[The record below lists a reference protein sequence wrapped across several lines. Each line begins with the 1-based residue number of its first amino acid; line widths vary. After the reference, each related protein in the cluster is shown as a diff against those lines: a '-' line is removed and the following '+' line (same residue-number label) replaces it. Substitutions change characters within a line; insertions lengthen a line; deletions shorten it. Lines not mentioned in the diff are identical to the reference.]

1 MVVTESHERASYVNL
16 REIIQTAD
24 RVGRLD
30 PHLSPVFPE
39 GSVYRAQFENTNLHD
54 FETKEGRLGTY
65 KHFVVYI
72 VETAVCTSQWPS
84 GFSGYS
90 GGQTKGWTHR
100 ENLNPQ
106 TKSLS
111 KE

>member
-1 MVVTESHERASYVNL
+1 MEPNL
-16 REIIQTAD
+16 KTTD
-24 RVGRLD
+24 
-30 PHLSPVFPE
+30 
-39 GSVYRAQFENTNLHD
+39 LHD
-54 FETKEGRLGTY
+54 FETKEGRLGTC

-72 VETAVCTSQWPS
+72 VETAVCISQGPW

-90 GGQTKGWTHR
+90 GGQIKGWTRR